1 MLEQHVHY
9 ITEPLKGLIFTL
21 SADSGLPNI
30 FSLNPQETKW
40 LSVRDKIINGNL
52 EILFM
57 HRNTT
62 TRVVLLHNRL
72 NNIPVQDCVILFQ
85 RNSCLIN
92 DLYEVENMPKNYF
105 FEHTWTWKMV

>member
-57 HRNTT
+57 HRNTPIWWFCFIIGLIT
-62 TRVVLLHNRL
+62 YQYKTVL
-72 NNIPVQDCVILFQ
+72 F
-85 RNSCLIN
+85 
-92 DLYEVENMPKNYF
+92 YF
-105 FEHTWTWKMV
+105 NVTHV